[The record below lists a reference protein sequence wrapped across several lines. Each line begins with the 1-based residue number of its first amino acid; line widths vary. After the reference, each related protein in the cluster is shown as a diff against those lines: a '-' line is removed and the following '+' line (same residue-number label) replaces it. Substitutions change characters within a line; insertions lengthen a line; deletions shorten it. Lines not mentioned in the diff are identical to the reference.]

1 MGGPLVGIAA
11 AGLRETVKRQGPK
24 VLKKVME
31 SPAGK
36 RLKKKGIEAGKKLVS
51 RAKTTRNYTQQS
63 TSNSTV
69 KDGLTKGMMRL
80 KPSSEMARGIGVGVE
95 FGKALAAKEGVK
107 AALVSGGAG
116 YLLGKKKKK

>member
-1 MGGPLVGIAA
+1 MANPGLVLSKTARM
-11 AGLRETVKRQGPK
+11 LSKT
-24 VLKKVME
+24 
-31 SPAGK
+31 PAGK
-36 RLKKKGIEAGKKLVS
+36 RLKKKGIEAGKKFLS

-69 KDGLTKGMMRL
+69 KDGLTKNMMRL

>member
-1 MGGPLVGIAA
+1 MANPLLVRAA
-11 AGLRETVKRQGPK
+11 RKAIMK
-24 VLKKVME
+24 

-36 RLKKKGIEAGKKLVS
+36 RLKKKGIEGGKKLVEGIG
-51 RAKTTRNYTQQS
+51 KTTRNYIQKS

-80 KPSSEMARGIGVGVE
+80 NPSGQMSRGIAMGVK
-95 FGKALAAKEGVK
+95 FGKAQAAKEGVK

>member
-1 MGGPLVGIAA
+1 MANPGSL
-11 AGLRETVKRQGPK
+11 
-24 VLKKVME
+24 LKGAKML
-31 SPAGK
+31 SKTPAGK
-36 RLKKKGIEAGKKLVS
+36 QLKKKGIEAGKKLIS

-80 KPSSEMARGIGVGVE
+80 NPSGQMSRGIAMGVQ
-95 FGKALAAKEGVK
+95 FGKAQAAKEGVK

-116 YLLGKKKKK
+116 YYLGKKKKK

>member
-1 MGGPLVGIAA
+1 MGGPLLGIAGA
-11 AGLRETVKRQGPK
+11 AVRKQGPK
-24 VLKKVME
+24 VLKKAME

-36 RLKKKGIEAGKKLVS
+36 KYKQKVVEGFKKLNT
-51 RAKTTRNYTQQS
+51 KMQQS

>member
-1 MGGPLVGIAA
+1 MGGPLVARA
-11 AGLRETVKRQGPK
+11 AGKAFMK
-24 VLKKVME
+24 

-36 RLKKKGIEAGKKLVS
+36 KLKKKGIETGKKLLS
-51 RAKTTRNYTQQS
+51 RAKTTRNYIQQS

-69 KDGLTKGMMRL
+69 KDGLTKNMMRL
-80 KPSSEMARGIGVGVE
+80 KPSSEMARGIGVGIE
-95 FGKALAAKEGVK
+95 FGKAQAAKEGVK

>member
-1 MGGPLVGIAA
+1 MANPLLVRA
-11 AGLRETVKRQGPK
+11 AGKAIMK
-24 VLKKVME
+24 

-36 RLKKKGIEAGKKLVS
+36 RLKKKGIEAGKKLIS

-80 KPSSEMARGIGVGVE
+80 NPSGQMSRGIAMGVQ
-95 FGKALAAKEGVK
+95 FGKAQAAKEGVK

-116 YLLGKKKKK
+116 YYLGKKKKK